1 MSTVVVLHAAA
12 ADIPLLTGGTI
23 ARLADAG
30 HRVVVVTLT
39 GDAPTALA
47 SKLGAARVESLGY
60 ELGPADTTKVP
71 LDAVDD
77 LVDLL
82 EDEPTI
88 DLVISYNAI
97 GVAHEATH
105 MRVHEFGNILS
116 QAREVPTV
124 EAAVPRELVNRG
136 VQLAKTMRKT
146 VPFDNQQLSAFPA
159 KSALDYAVPTKK
171 VFDRKWA
178 AMQEAGGGADDF
190 SRMLAKAMSLPR
202 MMVAPMLQTEYF
214 GVGRGDAPE
223 FFTSLAK

>member
-1 MSTVVVLHAAA
+1 MSTVAVLHAAA

-30 HRVVVVTLT
+30 HRVVIVTLT
-39 GDAPTALA
+39 GDAPTEVA
-47 SKLGAARVESLGY
+47 SMLGAARVESLGY
-60 ELGPADTTKVP
+60 ELAVADESKVP
-71 LDAVDD
+71 IDAVDE

-82 EDEPTI
+82 EDEPEI

-97 GVAHEATH
+97 GIAHEPTH
-105 MRVHEFGNILS
+105 MRVHEFGNVLS

-146 VPFDNQQLSAFPA
+146 VPFDGQQLAAFPA
-159 KSALDYAVPTKK
+159 KDALDYAVPTKK
-171 VFDRKWA
+171 VFDRKWD
-178 AMQEAGGGADDF
+178 AMQRAGGGADDF
-190 SRMLAKAMSLPR
+190 SRMLSKALALPR

-214 GVGRGDAPE
+214 GLGRGDAPA
-223 FFTSLAK
+223 FFTSLVK